1 MYFRSSD
8 SAKCPTSGGTRPH
21 QTNTPSVSSL
31 RPMIPYSM
39 APHCLTPH
47 SLSADLAS
55 LSLTRQKPPIN
66 PAVNKHYV
74 QPSNTSGL
82 AYKYG
87 SPGDWVAGAEPRGN
101 ARLGRGR
108 AGGSLRSLASVQSE
122 GRATLNKH
130 RGPLYYVRSDATY
143 AFNVSGLPS
152 CLYAL

>member
-1 MYFRSSD
+1 
-8 SAKCPTSGGTRPH
+8 
-21 QTNTPSVSSL
+21 
-31 RPMIPYSM
+31 MIPYSIT
-39 APHCLTPH
+39 PHCLTPH

-66 PAVNKHYV
+66 PAVNKYV
-74 QPSNTSGL
+74 QPSNTGL

-87 SPGDWVAGAEPRGN
+87 SPGDWGVGQESRGT

-143 AFNVSGLPS
+143 AFNVSGLS
-152 CLYAL
+152 SSFMHTIISI